1 MKKYR
6 KLITKENSKKAY
18 NDSRKQ
24 IFLGYDDSGKKLYPW
39 DFVQLTCR
47 MEMTSSWISQ
57 IYWNPLDGAFVA
69 AHPGHIA
76 MNCGEW
82 TSRSLAP
89 FLRDKSDITHIFH
102 PEPETPVISHTIK
115 KVSYNEYLK
124 WKEERHKNSN
134 DEAVKQAN
142 IERKEELRK
151 KWEQENSEDD

>member
-6 KLITKENSKKAY
+6 KLLTKATSNKAY

-24 IFLGYDDSGKKLYPW
+24 ILLGYDDFGKKLYPW
-39 DFVQLTCR
+39 DFVELTCR
-47 MEMTSSWISQ
+47 MEMKSSWISQ
-57 IYWNPLDGAFVA
+57 IYWNPIDGAFVDS
-69 AHPGHIA
+69 HPGHIA

-82 TSRSLAP
+82 KSRNLAP

-115 KVSYNEYLK
+115 KVRYAEYLK

-142 IERKEELRK
+142 IGRKEEVRK
-151 KWEQENSEDD
+151 KWEHENSEDE